1 MASDFIFK
9 WPVFKNTNHQKRTK
23 NIVQYFA
30 ASLFHTMVL
39 RSAKIPAVL
48 NRICDE
54 RIPSALLVTFEGEI
68 LGESTA
74 FPHQKT
80 PEALGALVADIA
92 SDYQRA
98 GEDYAAIEGQRSKS
112 HLECLLISMSDG
124 LIGVSACDG
133 VDCFVIATAKPDAP
147 PGLLK
152 GRLESLASFVQDSM
166 SILTES
172 AWI

>member
-1 MASDFIFK
+1 
-9 WPVFKNTNHQKRTK
+9 
-23 NIVQYFA
+23 
-30 ASLFHTMVL
+30 MVL

-172 AWI
+172 A